1 MNYLGILAI
10 LVVIAVV
17 LVIVIVTIL
26 KKNNSESDEYEYEDE
41 YDDDVYDDEDEDEE
55 EEEELPAKKQWKIVI
70 ENLETWEKFSF
81 IFYDNIGI
89 GRKKESSEFE
99 KYLIVKDDARVSKLH
114 CAIISNAG
122 KLYLKDMGSR
132 NGTYLNNNKLE
143 RPTFIQKDDVISV
156 GETRLEIKKVM
167 RERD

>member
-10 LVVIAVV
+10 LVAIAIV
-17 LVIVIVTIL
+17 LVIVIVSIL
-26 KKNNSESDEYEYEDE
+26 KKSKSDSEEYEYED
-41 YDDDVYDDEDEDEE
+41 DDVDEEEDEE
-55 EEEELPAKKQWKIVI
+55 EEEELPARKQWKIVI

-89 GRKKESSEFE
+89 GRKKENSEFE

-122 KLYLKDMGSR
+122 KLYLKDMDSR

-143 RPTFIQKDDVISV
+143 RPTFIQKEDIISI
-156 GETRLEIKKVM
+156 GETKLEIKKVM

>member
-10 LVVIAVV
+10 LVVIAIV

-26 KKNNSESDEYEYEDE
+26 KKNNSESDEYEYENE
-41 YDDDVYDDEDEDEE
+41 YDDDEYDYEEDEE

>member
-10 LVVIAVV
+10 LVAIAIV
-17 LVIVIVTIL
+17 LVIVIVSIL
-26 KKNNSESDEYEYEDE
+26 KKSKSDSEGYEYED
-41 YDDDVYDDEDEDEE
+41 DDVEE
-55 EEEELPAKKQWKIVI
+55 EEDEEELPARKQWKIVI

-89 GRKKESSEFE
+89 GRKKENSEFE

-122 KLYLKDMGSR
+122 KLYLKDMDSR

-143 RPTFIQKDDVISV
+143 RPTFIQKDDIIGI
-156 GETRLEIKKVM
+156 GETKLEIKKVM